1 MTFPKVRITAA
12 ERTGKYR
19 SYTLSAIYGIKLIEA
34 LSDDVLLKVIE
45 EEATPEFTAV
55 SQRIGPN
62 TNPSW
67 VTARAAETL
76 YFRGVIDA
84 AQMDHI
90 CR

>member
-12 ERTGKYR
+12 ERMGKYR
-19 SYTLSAIYGIKLIEA
+19 CYTLSSIYGIKLIEA

-45 EEATPEFTAV
+45 EDATPEFLAV
-55 SQRIGPN
+55 SAQIGPN

-76 YFRGVIDA
+76 YVRGTIDA
-84 AQMDHI
+84 AQMVHI